1 MTTASKKYNS
11 LSKMERS
18 NLSFYYHL
26 ACDRAHTML
35 DELYE
40 SLHDSDG
47 SPIIDQEIVDASIEA
62 VSDVIREEL
71 NIIKSALDE
80 HIESK
85 GKEA

>member
-1 MTTASKKYNS
+1 
-11 LSKMERS
+11 
-18 NLSFYYHL
+18 
-26 ACDRAHTML
+26 ML

-47 SPIIDQEIVDASIEA
+47 NPIIDQEIVDASIEA

>member
-1 MTTASKKYNS
+1 
-11 LSKMERS
+11 MEKS
-18 NLSFYYHL
+18 EISFYYHL
-26 ACDRAHTML
+26 ACDRAHTIL

-40 SLHDSDG
+40 CLHDPDG
-47 SPIIDQEIVDASIEA
+47 NPILDQEIVDASIEA

-85 GKEA
+85 GQEA